1 MQEKH
6 AKSRADVKNLEEQS
20 KRELHAAKSFA
31 IQRLA
36 RDLLDTV
43 DNLARA
49 AKVVNADAKQ
59 DAERHKEF
67 ADLLE
72 DLEKVEARLMGT
84 LMNHGLTVIEPTG
97 EKFDPNVHE
106 ATFEM
111 PMPGKEAGTVF
122 YVEQKGYSLNG
133 RVLRPAKVLHVL
145 DIQLLRL
152 CADGFV

>member
-1 MQEKH
+1 LKT
-6 AKSRADVKNLEEQS
+6 LEEQS
-20 KRELHAAKSFA
+20 KRELLAARSFA

-36 RDLLDTV
+36 RDLLETV

-49 AKVVNADAKQ
+49 SKMVNADAKA
-59 DAERHKEF
+59 DAERHLNF
-67 ADLLE
+67 ATLLE
-72 DLEKVEARLMGT
+72 DVDKVEARLMKT
-84 LMNHGLTVIEPTG
+84 LVNAGVARIDPEG

-133 RVLRPAKVLHVL
+133 RVLRPAKVPLPC
-145 DIQLLRL
+145 LLCVRL
-152 CADGFV
+152 MRFRWGL

>member
-1 MQEKH
+1 M
-6 AKSRADVKNLEEQS
+6 KNLEEQS
-20 KRELHAAKSFA
+20 KRELLAAKNFA

-36 RDLLDTV
+36 RDLLETV

-49 AKVVNADAKQ
+49 AKVVSTEAKQ

-72 DLEKVEARLMGT
+72 DMEKVEARLMGT
-84 LMNHGLTVIEPTG
+84 LTNHGLAVIDPAG
-97 EKFDPNVHE
+97 HRFDPNVHE

-122 YVEQKGYSLNG
+122 FVEQKGYSLNG
-133 RVLRPAKVLHVL
+133 RVLRPAKVTVL
-145 DIQLLRL
+145 TSQ
-152 CADGFV
+152 CGF